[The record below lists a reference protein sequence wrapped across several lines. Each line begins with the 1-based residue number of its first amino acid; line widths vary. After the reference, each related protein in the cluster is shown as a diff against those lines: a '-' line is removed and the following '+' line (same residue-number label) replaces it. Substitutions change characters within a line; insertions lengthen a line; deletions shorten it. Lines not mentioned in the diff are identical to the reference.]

1 MLIREMTIEDY
12 EQVKELWLSIKGFAM
27 RSIDDSYDGVKKF
40 LERNPGLS
48 VVAIEDDHIVG
59 AILCGHDGRRAT
71 LYHVCVKTEYRRR
84 GIGKAMT
91 VACMEKLHAEGVNKV
106 ALIAFTKNDV
116 GNAFWKEIG
125 WKQREDLN
133 YYDFTLN
140 EGNIVRY
147 NQ

>member
-1 MLIREMTIEDY
+1 MIREMTIEDY

>member
-1 MLIREMTIEDY
+1 MTIEDY
-12 EQVKELWLSIKGFAM
+12 EEVKALWLSIKGFAI

-48 VVAIEDDHIVG
+48 VVAIVDDHVVG

-71 LYHVCVKTEYRRR
+71 FYHVCVRQEYRRR

-91 VACMEKLHAEGVNKV
+91 VSCMEKLHSEGINKV

-125 WKQREDLN
+125 WKQRIDLN
-133 YYDFTLN
+133 YYDFPLN
-140 EGNIVRY
+140 EDNIVRY